1 MLRVATALLLLS
13 ASAVLIFAHAR
24 SVALMRRDGV
34 SAAALLPSLEQRL
47 SLLQA
52 QEDAMRDRQSRR
64 SAATRELFAAYV
76 VPAGEELDRL
86 LASIDVFLADAQRQ
100 GIVRDTAV
108 HVEESSSQH
117 DVDYPAVA
125 LRIEAT
131 VTPDGLQA
139 LHTFVDVSGR
149 LTVFD
154 LLGGDD
160 AEQLSILAMNAQP
173 RTLIALEEFFSM
185 DALAYAADP
194 AAAERRLG
202 FVTADMQIRDTLL
215 SALARPSVQH
225 RIELL
230 RHLRGALVSAGAWPL
245 RALLLSGEEREMRAD
260 GSIRV
265 RLRIDAPYRP
275 TLLQNP

>member
-52 QEDAMRDRQSRR
+52 QEDAMQDRQSRR

-86 LASIDVFLADAQRQ
+86 LASIDVFLADAQHQ
-100 GIVRDTAV
+100 GIVRDAAV
-108 HVEESSSQH
+108 QVEDTSQQH
-117 DVDYPAVA
+117 DVDHPAVL
-125 LRIEAT
+125 LRIDAT
-131 VTPDGLQA
+131 VTADGLQA

-160 AEQLSILAMNAQP
+160 AEQLSVLAMDAQP
-173 RTLIALEEFFSM
+173 RTVIALEEFFSM

-202 FVTADMQIRDTLL
+202 LVTVDTHIQDALL
-215 SALARPSVQH
+215 SALARPSVQR
-225 RIELL
+225 RILLL
-230 RHLRGALVSAGAWPL
+230 RRLRGGLVSAGAWPL
-245 RALLLSGEEREMRAD
+245 RALLLSDEEREIHSD
-260 GSIRV
+260 GSMRV
-265 RLRIDAPYRP
+265 ALRIEAPYRP
-275 TLLQNP
+275 TPLQNP